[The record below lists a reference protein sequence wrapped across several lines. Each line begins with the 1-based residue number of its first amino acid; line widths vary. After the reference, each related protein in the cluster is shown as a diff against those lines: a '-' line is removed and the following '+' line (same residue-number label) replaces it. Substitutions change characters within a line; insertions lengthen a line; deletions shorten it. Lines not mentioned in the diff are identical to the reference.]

1 MCFFIFNQ
9 SALVS
14 DSVNMVNIFG
24 KEVMRGKVGA
34 RGPPGLDGSIGPAG
48 EKGEQGETGKT
59 GERGAIGPSGLHDLC
74 KWLPDFT
81 LQEFR
86 KTESCSY
93 YFPVDGSG
101 FKKEEGKIMKF
112 ISHSTNPRYLEDP
125 VDAASIEPCLHTTT
139 LPRGGL
145 AIEFEKNMAYR
156 ANGVKLARS
165 DSTWVALCVTFR
177 VKDAAADQWIVSTP
191 LVDDG
196 QYRALSATSS
206 RLRVWGRQTDDNQ
219 DLPFVSIKY
228 PQGSWLTIL
237 IQWTNVGK
245 RIGCVDVNNTTSS
258 IHFNCE
264 EQEQVSNDMLI
275 GGRLFQENL
284 EMGMRGDFAALDLY
298 TGEGDDMLP
307 DYLKELIINNQKVK
321 SILTTRGKKKTP
333 TTSMNNEES
342 SLAFKRIK
350 IDHQDNNTPVLD
362 KQWKTRDKCI
372 VFTEKDL

>member
-1 MCFFIFNQ
+1 MCFLVFNQ

-24 KEVMRGKVGA
+24 KEAVRGKVGA

-48 EKGEQGETGKT
+48 AKGERGETGMT
-59 GERGAIGPSGLHDLC
+59 SERGAIGPSGLHDLC

-101 FKKEEGKIMKF
+101 FKKENGNIVKL
-112 ISHSTNPRYLEDP
+112 ISHSTNPRHLEHP
-125 VDAASIEPCLHTTT
+125 VDATSIEPCLHTST
-139 LPRGGL
+139 LPKGDNQRL
-145 AIEFEKNMAYR
+145 AIKFEKNMAYR
-156 ANGVKLARS
+156 ASGAKLARS
-165 DSTWVALCVTFR
+165 DSTWVALCVTFC
-177 VKDAAADQWIVSTP
+177 VKDAVSDQWIVSTP

-206 RLRVWGRQTDDNQ
+206 RLRVWGRQTDDDQ
-219 DLPFVSIKY
+219 ELPFLPIKY
-228 PQGSWLTIL
+228 PQGSWVTVL
-237 IQWTNVGK
+237 IQWSNIGK
-245 RIGCVDVNNTTSS
+245 RIGCVDVNNTASS

-264 EQEQVSNDMLI
+264 EQEQVSNDLLI

-284 EMGMRGDFAALDLY
+284 EMGMSGDFVALDVY
-298 TGEGDDMLP
+298 TGDGDDMLP

-321 SILTTRGKKKTP
+321 STVKIKGKKWKKTP
-333 TTSMNNEES
+333 ACLVKNEES
-342 SLAFKRIK
+342 SLSSKRLK
-350 IDHQDNNTPVLD
+350 NDHHEN
-362 KQWKTRDKCI
+362 R
-372 VFTEKDL
+372 